1 MPSIIVKSNVGP
13 TLANRSSVG
22 GSKGESRNREV
33 RLPPLPPGLEV
44 YRPVDV
50 LGSAVLVIEDEAA
63 MQQQLR
69 IDLHDLGYHPSAA
82 SSAPEAMALLEH
94 ERVAAVL
101 LDLVLDEGEDS
112 GFELLTWIRNH
123 HPGLPVIVL
132 SAAQVNSAAIRR
144 AYELGASSYFVKG
157 NVPMAHIYSDL
168 AARLV
173 ERGTGRPGSYK
184 FGRLEF
190 DPTRRSVKLGER
202 EIRLTPQQTAL
213 VLHLAQGSKPATAR
227 DLIQAGLFRT
237 DAAHSTVHSALLTL
251 RRRLDELEEGLGPN
265 FVRATARGYN
275 LVAVQ

>member
-1 MPSIIVKSNVGP
+1 LENHSIDRQ
-13 TLANRSSVG
+13 RSVPAR
-22 GSKGESRNREV
+22 SRDV

-50 LGSAVLVIEDEAA
+50 LGSSVLVVEDEAA

-69 IDLHDLGYHPSAA
+69 IDLHDLGYRPAVA
-82 SSAPEAMALLEH
+82 SSAPEAMELLER

-112 GFELLTWIRNH
+112 GFELLTWIRRS

-132 SAAQVNSAAIRR
+132 SAAQVNSAAIRK

-173 ERGTGRPGSYK
+173 ERGTGRPGSYR

-190 DPTRRSVKLGER
+190 DPTRRSVKLGAK
-202 EIRLTPQQTAL
+202 EIRLTQQQAAI
-213 VLHLAQGSKPATAR
+213 VLFLAQGSKPATAR
-227 DLIQAGLFRT
+227 DLIEAGLFRNN
-237 DAAHSTVHSALLTL
+237 AAHSTVHSALLTL
-251 RRRLDELEEGLGPN
+251 RRRLDELEPGLGPD
-265 FVRATARGYN
+265 FVRASARGYG
-275 LVAVQ
+275 LVSIHE

>member
-1 MPSIIVKSNVGP
+1 M
-13 TLANRSSVG
+13 RSG
-22 GSKGESRNREV
+22 DV

-44 YRPVDV
+44 YRPVEV
-50 LGSAVLVIEDEAA
+50 LGSSVLVVEDESA

-69 IDLHDLGYHPSAA
+69 IDLQDLGYRPAVS
-82 SSAPEAMALLEH
+82 SSAPEARQLLER

-112 GFELLTWIRNH
+112 GFELLQWIRQH

-132 SAAQVNSAAIRR
+132 SAAQVNSASIRK

-173 ERGTGRPGSYK
+173 ERGTGRPGSYR

-190 DPTRRSVKLGER
+190 DPTRRTVKVGR
-202 EIRLTPQQTAL
+202 EETRLTQQQTAL
-213 VLHLAQGSKPATAR
+213 VLFLAQGSKSATAR
-227 DLIQAGLFRT
+227 DLIEAGLFRT
-237 DAAHSTVHSALLTL
+237 NAAHSTVHSALLTL
-251 RRRLDELEEGLGPN
+251 RRRLDALEPGLGQKL
-265 FVRATARGYN
+265 VHATARGYN
-275 LVAVQ
+275 LVSVND

>member
-1 MPSIIVKSNVGP
+1 LENHSIKHHVRGP
-13 TLANRSSVG
+13 ARS
-22 GSKGESRNREV
+22 REV

-50 LGSAVLVIEDEAA
+50 LGSSVLVVEDEAA

-69 IDLHDLGYHPSAA
+69 IDLHDLGYRPSVA
-82 SSAPEAMALLEH
+82 SSAPEARELLEH

-112 GFELLTWIRNH
+112 GFELLTWIRSN

-132 SAAQVNSAAIRR
+132 SAAQVNSAAIRK

-173 ERGTGRPGSYK
+173 ERGMGRPGSYR

-190 DPTRRSVKLGER
+190 DPTRRTVKLGLGET
-202 EIRLTPQQTAL
+202 RLTQQQTAL
-213 VLHLAQGSKPATAR
+213 VLFLAQGSKPATAR
-227 DLIQAGLFRT
+227 DLIAAGLFR
-237 DAAHSTVHSALLTL
+237 DNAAHSTVHSALLTL
-251 RRRLDELEEGLGPN
+251 RRRLDELQPGLGQD
-265 FVRATARGYN
+265 FVRATARGYSV
-275 LVAVQ
+275 VAVQ

>member
-1 MPSIIVKSNVGP
+1 MRRELTQAPKS
-13 TLANRSSVG
+13 
-22 GSKGESRNREV
+22 REL

-44 YRPVDV
+44 YRPADV
-50 LGSAVLVIEDEAA
+50 LGSSVLVVEDEAA

-69 IDLHDLGYHPSAA
+69 IDLHDLGYRPSVA
-82 SSAPEAMALLEH
+82 SSAPQAMQLLEH

-101 LDLVLDEGEDS
+101 LDLVLDETEDS
-112 GFELLTWIRNH
+112 GFDLLTWIRQH

-173 ERGTGRPGSYK
+173 ERGTGRPGSYR

-190 DPTRRSVKLGER
+190 DPIRRTVQLGEQSV
-202 EIRLTPQQTAL
+202 RLTQQQAAL
-213 VLHLAQGSKPATAR
+213 VLFLAQGSKPATAR

-251 RRRLDELEEGLGPN
+251 RRRLDELQPGIGSR
-265 FVRATARGYN
+265 FVHASARGYN
-275 LVAVQ
+275 LAAIHE

>member
-1 MPSIIVKSNVGP
+1 
-13 TLANRSSVG
+13 L
-22 GSKGESRNREV
+22 

-50 LGSAVLVIEDEAA
+50 LGSSVLVVEDEAA

-69 IDLHDLGYHPSAA
+69 IDLHDLGYRPSVA
-82 SSAPEAMALLEH
+82 SSPDEAMYLLEH
-94 ERVAAVL
+94 ERIAAVL
-101 LDLVLDEGEDS
+101 LDLVLDETEDS
-112 GFELLTWIRNH
+112 GFDLLTWIRQH

-173 ERGTGRPGSYK
+173 ERGTGRPGSYR

-190 DPTRRSVKLGER
+190 DPTRRTVRLGEQ
-202 EIRLTPQQTAL
+202 EGRLTQQQAAL
-213 VLHLAQGSKPATAR
+213 VLFLAQGSKPATAR
-227 DLIQAGLFRT
+227 DLIQAGLFRM

-251 RRRLDELEEGLGPN
+251 RRRLDELQPGLGSS
-265 FVRATARGYN
+265 FVHASARGYN
-275 LVAVQ
+275 LAAIHE